1 MCAKTIDPLINR
13 LLVHCVFFIFVK
25 LVVGRYHRNDDIFNI
40 NTSLYKRMTQC
51 PRIFISVKQ
60 LPVCV
65 QILADIDSRTLCHS
79 SI

>member
-1 MCAKTIDPLINR
+1 
-13 LLVHCVFFIFVK
+13 
-25 LVVGRYHRNDDIFNI
+25 
-40 NTSLYKRMTQC
+40 MTQC

-79 SI
+79 SIYSTFNIIYYRHFQKHF